1 MKTPDIRGPVTESSA
16 DRDESLFNSQ
26 TLIPG
31 TIWPRRWCEKLL
43 EQECVIPFK
52 DHWNRSWLYLSNC
65 KLQTASSCW
74 VLTIFVCY
82 IHPPIFLMWL
92 KNFLQVYG
100 HGNGKYCMGALKDHS
115 LVEEKNFLQWS
126 GSFRL
131 PSLEGISPINSA
143 LFWVGNVVICGDYCC
158 FIFWFSNFKTVGVDE
173 FSNHRWKR

>member
-1 MKTPDIRGPVTESSA
+1 MEIMKTPDIRGPVTESSA

-74 VLTIFVCY
+74 VLTYLIANCKLHQVVEFWPFLFVVS
-82 IHPPIFLMWL
+82 IHPFFWCDSKI
-92 KNFLQVYG
+92 
-100 HGNGKYCMGALKDHS
+100 
-115 LVEEKNFLQWS
+115 
-126 GSFRL
+126 SFRFMVTEMANIVWEPWRTILWWRKKL
-131 PSLEGISPINSA
+131 PS
-143 LFWVGNVVICGDYCC
+143 VIR
-158 FIFWFSNFKTVGVDE
+158 E
-173 FSNHRWKR
+173 L